1 MFTLI
6 IVLVALGLLCLVGG
20 LIGKAAATTRDGR
33 TTGKAFLGIGVAAL
47 ILAGIF
53 LPVASYNKVPTNN
66 VGIVT
71 TYSKPTGQ
79 TVGAG
84 VHWLAP
90 WSDIQDWDATR
101 QPYNYLGSR
110 CEKPGDG
117 GLWVTI
123 SEQRQA
129 CIRVQINWESTRGD
143 AAVRNWSSY
152 KKADNGEKFTTFVE
166 REVDPAFNDAILAT
180 FRDFDPL
187 SLIQKDG
194 STKAPDLAGTYT
206 QKLKDEI
213 DKRMGTTKPD
223 KSAADLTVMS
233 ISWGSIGY
241 DAATAN
247 LISQHTQK
255 ILEGRN
261 LDIDKSN
268 AATRAGI
275 AKSTG
280 IDAATQQCLDLI
292 KLMGKGE
299 PGLCMGSGVTLTK
312 PVG

>member
-1 MFTLI
+1 MVVFAVLSV
-6 IVLVALGLLCLVGG
+6 IVLVIGLCVPSRLRTDGDGSVRLGTLVLALVFALVALLMWP
-20 LIGKAAATTRDGR
+20 I
-33 TTGKAFLGIGVAAL
+33 
-47 ILAGIF
+47 
-53 LPVASYNKVPTNN
+53 ASYNKVPTNN

-71 TYSKPTGQ
+71 TYGKPTGK

-90 WSDIQDWDATR
+90 WSDIADWDATR
-101 QPYNYLGSR
+101 QPYNYLGAR

-129 CIRVQINWESTRGD
+129 CIRVQINWESTRGSQ
-143 AAVRNWSSY
+143 AVKNWSSY

-166 REVDPAFNDAILAT
+166 REVDPAFNDAILAA
-180 FRDFDPL
+180 FKDFDPL

-206 QKLKDEI
+206 QKLNDEI
-213 DKRMGTTKPD
+213 NKRMGTNKPD
-223 KSAADLTVMS
+223 GTAADLTVMS

-241 DAATAN
+241 DAATSN

-292 KLMGKGE
+292 KLMNQGE
-299 PGLCMGSGVTLTK
+299 PGLCKGGTVALTK